1 MQKKKKKEDRVHVCA
16 CERES
21 VGGGET
27 ASESY
32 NWLYLSVELD
42 TSLSGGADTHHTH
55 TFTQIRC
62 FYLHKKTTF
71 IKFKNF
77 SLSSLTVGPRRSH
90 GSNRG
95 SGGCDFG
102 VHRMDNG
109 GGCDSKP
116 LLEDLHC
123 WRKCH
128 HHLYDL
134 WKPVDVLRDRFNRG
148 Q

>member
-1 MQKKKKKEDRVHVCA
+1 MSHITDY
-16 CERES
+16 
-21 VGGGET
+21 T
-27 ASESY
+27 Y
-32 NWLYLSVELD
+32 LLNWTHLSVAER
-42 TSLSGGADTHHTH
+42 THITHTH
-55 TFTQIRC
+55 SPKSDVFI
-62 FYLHKKTTF
+62 FIKKTTI

-102 VHRMDNG
+102 VRRMDNG

-123 WRKCH
+123 
-128 HHLYDL
+128 
-134 WKPVDVLRDRFNRG
+134 
-148 Q
+148 